1 MHKGESLLLIDVKAN
16 YINKNK
22 KLYLKSE
29 LHEKKEKCIP
39 ATLPTPGTST
49 ADKLIHCAGDP
60 YKAAFNN

>member
-1 MHKGESLLLIDVKAN
+1 MKAN

-29 LHEKKEKCIP
+29 LPEKKEKCIP